1 MFKEQSVFYRIA
13 SRKSSLFRFT
23 HLFSSHAVLV
33 PPRPHRLSSALYW
46 RSIWHHEREKEEDSS
61 WGNPGE
67 ESISFT
73 HRSPAVGLGRRD
85 EWNGRCVFR
94 PNGKWYDTAM
104 NVFVALRMESCH
116 DRNVERALCK

>member
-33 PPRPHRLSSALYW
+33 PPRPHRRSSALIGEAYG
-46 RSIWHHEREKEEDSS
+46 IEREKEEDPS

-94 PNGKWYDTAM
+94 PMGSGM
-104 NVFVALRMESCH
+104 ILQ
-116 DRNVERALCK
+116 